1 VTLTAKLPQTEPK
14 KSTWRYP
21 LSVLADCA
29 EREAKERRVRYAN
42 RVLTGRMSH
51 RFAEAEINK
60 MAAIARELRD
70 MAEWEKLL

>member
-1 VTLTAKLPQTEPK
+1 MTLTAKPPQTEAK

-29 EREAKERRVRYAN
+29 EREANQRRRVYPN
-42 RVLTGRMSH
+42 RILTGRMSH
-51 RFAEAEINK
+51 RFAEAEIDK